1 MTGRG
6 RLRTICVGLA
16 AAIVAALSIVPH
28 AAAQGPAA
36 PTLILGGHLYPRPFG
51 LAYVYGHAEVPATEP
66 QSDVAGQTVVLY
78 ESAFPFTA
86 WTQVATLTTDFEGY
100 FAYHQ
105 TLGQNTAFRAIWQA
119 ATPVQSKDKLLKVP
133 MKLSLRASHTRVKR
147 RGVVTFT
154 GAGRPAHP
162 GARVELQEMDRH
174 GRFKTLSSTV
184 SSLSSAF
191 SVRIRVR
198 RTGVF
203 RVLFPGDGQFGVAA
217 SRPVRVRTR

>member
-6 RLRTICVGLA
+6 RLRSIYAGLA
-16 AAIVAALSIVPH
+16 AASVAALIMTAG
-28 AAAQGPAA
+28 AAAQGPTV
-36 PTLILGGHLYPRPFG
+36 PTLILGGHLYPHPFG

-66 QSDVAGQTVVLY
+66 PGDVAGQTVVLY
-78 ESAFPFTA
+78 ESVFPFTA

-119 ATPVQSKDKLLKVP
+119 PTPVQSKDKLLKVP

-162 GARVELQEMDRH
+162 GARVELQQMDKH
-174 GRFKTLSSTV
+174 GRFKTVSRTV
-184 SSLSSAF
+184 SSASSAF
-191 SVRIRVR
+191 RVRVRIRRAAVY
-198 RTGVF
+198 

-217 SRPVRVRTR
+217 SHPVRVRIR